1 MSARPSSYAEKR
13 KSGMAPDSASNA
25 SSRTRNS
32 PMSDGNAGFKSH
44 AGRPSDPK
52 TSSRFAAD
60 HKRSTSGT
68 PNARSTTNSFE
79 ERRTERVKVT
89 TRETLIART
98 KSPQRRSPRHERTK
112 TANPK
117 RPPEP
122 RRDARQETPVL
133 ALGSPTLYQMKS
145 TLLLTSGMY
154 KINPSQWIGNLR
166 LLYYHTR
173 RHPWRPAS
181 RSPHSRPRCRRHSNR
196 DPCTS

>member
-13 KSGMAPDSASNA
+13 RSGMAADSGSNA

-32 PMSDGNAGFKSH
+32 PMSDGNAGFRSH
-44 AGRPSDPK
+44 ASRPSDPK
-52 TSSRFAAD
+52 ASSRFAAD

-112 TANPK
+112 TATPK
-117 RPPEP
+117 RPSEP

-133 ALGSPTLYQMKS
+133 TLGSPTLYQTKP
-145 TLLLTSGMY
+145 TLLLTSGIY
-154 KINPSQWIGNLR
+154 KINLCQWTGNPR
-166 LLYYHTR
+166 PLYYHTR
-173 RHPWRPAS
+173 RHPWPPAS
-181 RSPHSRPRCRRHSNR
+181 RSPHSPPRCRRHSSR
-196 DPCTS
+196 GPCTS